1 MIFWITLIALAVF
14 AVLAVVFFDSWYFEW
29 VSMLSIIISV
39 TAGIAFVIML
49 IVVIANNVG
58 IEASIEA
65 NKQRYESLVYQ
76 AENNLYENDNDLGKK
91 DLVNQIQEWNE
102 DLARGKILQDDF
114 WVGIFTI
121 LCGEEIFIFALC
133 NIKGNNKH
141 FTPRI
146 FLDFCVHNLGNIT
159 ACGQRLTAT

>member
-1 MIFWITLIALAVF
+1 MIFWITLIAVVVF
-14 AVLAVVFFDSWYFEW
+14 AVLAIVFLDSWDFYW
-29 VSMLSIIISV
+29 VSMLSTIISV
-39 TAGIAFVIML
+39 IAGIAFVIML

-102 DLARGKILQDDF
+102 DLARGKALQDDF
-114 WVGIFTI
+114 WVGIFYADIYDEFNFIPMTV
-121 LCGEEIFIFALC
+121 LDGEQE
-133 NIKGNNKH
+133 
-141 FTPRI
+141 
-146 FLDFCVHNLGNIT
+146 
-159 ACGQRLTAT
+159 